1 MRQASHNDVI
11 GRNEWNMSKKLKPT
25 ATELII
31 FKALWKESPLSAR
44 EIHDR
49 IVDKLKW
56 SYSSTRKTLDRMSEK
71 QHLGV
76 SESHGIRV
84 YTSQLSKVKTLSIYI
99 KDFAS
104 RVLEVEGPL
113 PVSMFA
119 DSKLLNPEEQK
130 ELEQLL
136 EKEFKNED
144 SHDS

>member
-11 GRNEWNMSKKLKPT
+11 GRNEWNKSKKLKPT